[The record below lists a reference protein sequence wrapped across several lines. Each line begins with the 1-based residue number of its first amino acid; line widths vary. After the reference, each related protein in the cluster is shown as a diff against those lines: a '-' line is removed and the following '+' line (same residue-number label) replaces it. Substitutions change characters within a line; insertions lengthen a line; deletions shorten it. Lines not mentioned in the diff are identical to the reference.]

1 MSRKCYLVTY
11 DISNPKRLRNVARI
25 MEGYG
30 YRVQFSVFQCPL
42 DDLRL
47 EQLKAEIAPAIN
59 SDEDQVLIVC
69 LGPETEQTFRR
80 FDSIGRPYR
89 AATRLT
95 II

>member
-1 MSRKCYLVTY
+1 MSRHHYIVSY

-30 YRVQFSVFQCPL
+30 YRVQFSVFICPL

-47 EQLKAEIAPAIN
+47 EKLKAEIVPVIN
-59 SDEDQVLIVC
+59 SDEDQVLIIC
-69 LGPETEQTFRR
+69 LGPEAKQTFRR
-80 FDSIGRPYR
+80 FDYIGRPYR
-89 AATRLT
+89 AAERLT